1 MPVYE
6 VTGKNGH
13 KYEVTAADDQQAKA
27 LEQAIN
33 ANVAKGDHDLRK
45 ARLPFGAQVV
55 HEQRQPASKKPKG
68 KVDVHS
74 VLEQGLTFGLGDE
87 IAGGLGAAVNA
98 IRAPLSSK
106 VDFDPSGEYKRW
118 RDRVRGDVAATRAE
132 KPWASTTAEVVGSIA
147 TPMGVMKAPRTLL
160 GAVKSGAK
168 AGGLLGGL
176 AGFGYG
182 EGAEGSM
189 AGAGIGAAAG
199 GLLGAGLPLAAK
211 MVERP
216 VRAAADFISP
226 RSGVGREVV
235 ARAMDQDNISPRVA
249 GEMIQQAQD
258 RGVPLALMD
267 LGDNLRGLAGAV
279 SRKPGKSR
287 TLVRD
292 SVIGRQAGQSD
303 RVLGAIGRDLGP
315 IINPAQQSDDLIRQ
329 ARAAA
334 DPLYKKAYATP
345 GRTSPDLEELLATPA
360 GRQALSKARTIAA
373 NERRDPNALGFGL
386 DGQGETI
393 LESVPSSQTLDYVK
407 RGLDDI
413 LEPYRN
419 PITRRLELDEG
430 GRAID
435 DVRKSLIREAD
446 VLNTDYAV
454 ARAAYQGPA
463 RERQALESGRKAL
476 QASADDLERMMNGL
490 SPSEL
495 DQFALGHR
503 AAMAEALNRK
513 TDGAD
518 KINTLLGTPRKRA
531 ALAKLYGGDEN
542 FNRFVATM
550 GDENAAF
557 ETYRTVNTGSPT
569 AGRMLDDAVIEDPS
583 LLEDVAGRAVRGGRN
598 GLTGLAAEA
607 FGLLKDW
614 SKFGAGKAGERARE
628 DAAALLS
635 EVDPALLTQALRQA
649 LKEQAKRKGR
659 DRSTLRI
666 INQVGGLGARGTG
679 AVSGT
684 AATPSE

>member
-6 VTGKNGH
+6 ITGKNGY
-13 KYEVTAADDQQAKA
+13 KYEVTAADDKQAQV

-33 ANVAKGDHDLRK
+33 ANAAKGDHDLEK

-55 HEQRQPASKKPKG
+55 REQREAAPTKPQG
-68 KVDVHS
+68 NADLQN
-74 VLEQGLTFGLGDE
+74 VLDQGLTFGLGDE
-87 IAGGLGAAVNA
+87 IAGGVGAAVNA
-98 IRAPLSSK
+98 IRAPFSSEI
-106 VDFDPSGEYKRW
+106 DFNPGAEYTRW

-132 KPWASTTAEVVGSIA
+132 MPWASTAAEVVGSLA
-147 TPMGVMKAPRTLL
+147 TPMGAIKAPRTLL
-160 GAVKSGAK
+160 GAVKGGAK
-168 AGGLLGGL
+168 AGGLLGAT

-182 EGAEGSM
+182 EGADSSL
-189 AGAGIGAAAG
+189 AGAGIGAGLG

-216 VRAAADFISP
+216 IRAAADFISP

-235 ARAMDQDNISPRVA
+235 ARAMDQDNLSPRVA
-249 GEMIQQAQD
+249 GEMVQQAHE
-258 RGVPLALMD
+258 RGVPLAIMD

-287 TLVRD
+287 TMVRD
-292 SVIGRQAGQSD
+292 SVVGRQAGQND

-315 IINPAQQSDDLIRQ
+315 IINPAEQSDALIQQ
-329 ARAAA
+329 AKAASA
-334 DPLYKKAYATP
+334 PLYEKAYEAP
-345 GRTSPDLEELLATPA
+345 GRTSPTLEDLLATPA
-360 GRQALSKARTIAA
+360 GRQAMGRARTIAA
-373 NERRDPNALGFGL
+373 NERRDPNALGFDL
-386 DGQGETI
+386 DEQGETV
-393 LESVPSSQTLDYVK
+393 LNRVPSAQTLDYVK
-407 RGLDDI
+407 RGLDDV

-419 PITRRLELDEG
+419 PVTRRLELDEG
-430 GRAID
+430 GRAIN
-435 DVRKSLIREAD
+435 DVRANFVREAD
-446 VLNTDYAV
+446 ILHPDYGV

-476 QASADDLERMMNGL
+476 QASAEDLERMMNGL
-490 SPSEL
+490 SPPEL
-495 DQFALGHR
+495 EQFALGHR

-569 AGRMLDDAVIEDPS
+569 SGRQLDDAVIEDPS
-583 LLEDVAGRAVRGGRN
+583 LLEDVAGRAVRGGSN

-628 DAAALLS
+628 DAAAILS
-635 EVDPALLTQALRQA
+635 ELDPAMLTQALRQA

-659 DRSTLRI
+659 DRSNLRL
-666 INQVGGLGARGTG
+666 INQAGGLGARGVG
-679 AVSGT
+679 GISGY
-684 AATPSE
+684 ATIPSE